1 VESTEHV
8 AIGMVVV
15 GTVLLFWSLFRCRH
29 VNQYILEARLKPSR
43 ISVIALT
50 VAIIL
55 TGAATTV
62 YLMMT

>member
-1 VESTEHV
+1 M
-8 AIGMVVV
+8 AV
-15 GTVLLFWSLFRCRH
+15 GGVLLIWSLFRYHH
-29 VNQYILEARLKPSR
+29 VNHRILVARLKPSR

-50 VAIIL
+50 LAIIL